1 MGLGFLPGASRHRP
15 QTNPMSTDAIIE
27 IMTKTVTEDTRAVM
41 SPSCMPLDL
50 PSAC

>member
-1 MGLGFLPGASRHRP
+1 MGLGFLPGASRP

-27 IMTKTVTEDTRAVM
+27 IMVKTVVEDTRAGI
-41 SPSCMPLDL
+41 SPSHVPVDL